1 LFTTAVFI
9 GLKYRFGFTAQFAVY
24 SIFSIFLITAGIVD
38 IRIRILPNV
47 INAVGIAVAF
57 IISLTYSIITSNL
70 NPIGE
75 FFIGGAICGIPFFLI
90 KLVSKHGMGMGDVK
104 FAVLIGSFLGVINGL
119 SALWLS
125 IVFGGVFGAIMIA
138 AKKATRKTRIPFG
151 PFMVLGAL
159 AMVIFGN
166 YIRLVI
172 FGAWSRA

>member
-1 LFTTAVFI
+1 
-9 GLKYRFGFTAQFAVY
+9 
-24 SIFSIFLITAGIVD
+24 
-38 IRIRILPNV
+38 
-47 INAVGIAVAF
+47 
-57 IISLTYSIITSNL
+57 
-70 NPIGE
+70 
-75 FFIGGAICGIPFFLI
+75 
-90 KLVSKHGMGMGDVK
+90 MGMGDVK